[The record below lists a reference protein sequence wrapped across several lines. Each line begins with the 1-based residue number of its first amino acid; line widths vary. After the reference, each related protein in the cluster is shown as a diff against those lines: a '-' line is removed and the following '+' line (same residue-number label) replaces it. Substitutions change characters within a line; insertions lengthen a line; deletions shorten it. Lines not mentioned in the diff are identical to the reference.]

1 MFIRQTRTN
10 NKATGEGYFTYRLVR
25 GERIA
30 GKVRQITLLN
40 LGRNF
45 AIKQEDWP
53 VLCRRI
59 EQLLHPQE
67 ALLPLPCTGHIE
79 SAAQRYAGQL
89 IVRAPISDPVAQAR
103 PPVTFVEVDI
113 DSLQVMQPR
122 SVGVEH
128 VALHALTELGII
140 DQLRELG
147 VNGVLR
153 ASIIGN
159 LIGRMGH
166 PGSERATWNWLQK
179 QSALGELIDVDFL
192 SMSHMALYRGSD
204 VLMKHRE
211 AIEARLFGTVR
222 TLFGL
227 EETITLYDLT
237 NTYFEGVKRCW
248 EGTWSGSRSWGVR
261 NR

>member
-1 MFIRQTRTN
+1 MYIRQTRTN

-89 IVRAPISDPVAQAR
+89 IVRAPISDSSAAEASDPAAQTR
-103 PPVTFVEVDI
+103 
-113 DSLQVMQPR
+113 
-122 SVGVEH
+122 
-128 VALHALTELGII
+128 
-140 DQLRELG
+140 
-147 VNGVLR
+147 
-153 ASIIGN
+153 
-159 LIGRMGH
+159 
-166 PGSERATWNWLQK
+166 
-179 QSALGELIDVDFL
+179 
-192 SMSHMALYRGSD
+192 
-204 VLMKHRE
+204 
-211 AIEARLFGTVR
+211 VR
-222 TLFGL
+222 
-227 EETITLYDLT
+227 
-237 NTYFEGVKRCW
+237 R
-248 EGTWSGSRSWGVR
+248 
-261 NR
+261 

>member
-1 MFIRQTRTN
+1 
-10 NKATGEGYFTYRLVR
+10 VR

-67 ALLPLPCTGHIE
+67 ALLPLQCTLHIE

-89 IVRAPISDPVAQAR
+89 IVRAPISDSAVAESSDPAAMPR
-103 PPVTFVEVDI
+103 PLATFVEVDV
-113 DSLQVMQPR
+113 DSLQTMQPR

-128 VALHALTELGII
+128 VGLQALAELGII

-166 PGSERATWNWLQK
+166 PGSGPWNWLQK
-179 QSALGELIDVDFL
+179 HSALGELIDVDFL
-192 SMSHMALYRGSD
+192 SMSHMIYRASD

-211 AIEARLFGTVR
+211 VIEARLFGTVR
-222 TLFGL
+222 RSGRDDHALRL
-227 EETITLYDLT
+227 E
-237 NTYFEGVKRCW
+237 GK
-248 EGTWSGSRSWGVR
+248 SRAIARPSVPVPRRSAATARW
-261 NR
+261 